1 MQTPTPPLATARSP
15 RRDAARS
22 VLSTSHA
29 RAALA
34 VHPADATVPAALR
47 AGLAVAL
54 ALVLGHLSPHPE
66 MVGFAAL
73 GVLAAIYSRYEPY
86 RRRASRLAIAGAM
99 ITGAILLGSL
109 SAHLDWS
116 PSARLVLVAL
126 AAGSATLIA
135 LVTRIGAPGPIMVIF
150 AAGAAVAGSPSL
162 ADVGLRTLF
171 ALGGAA
177 IAWLVCM
184 SGYLVRPSAPAVL
197 AVRRAL
203 APPSYDA
210 ARVALAR
217 DVLADDAS
225 HRRTAPMAH
234 ELALVL
240 AEHER
245 SHNALPDAAART
257 EVCAALPPRRTLLAT
272 VRQEWASGELVVP
285 VLRITVGSL
294 AAALLAQALGW
305 GHPAWAAIGAAST
318 LQGRHL
324 HTTTPRA
331 LQRAVGTAVGALL
344 AWPLLEAGLSFWW
357 VAAVVVVLQV
367 VTEVIVMRQYALAM
381 LTITPMALL
390 MTSFGGPSGGQLALD
405 RALTTALGALV
416 GVVMTILVHDTWTL
430 RRARQ
435 PRSDQRTHQA

>member
-1 MQTPTPPLATARSP
+1 MHTPTSPLPTMPRAP

-22 VLSTSHA
+22 VLSTTHA

-34 VHPADATVPAALR
+34 VLPADATVAAALR

-99 ITGAILLGSL
+99 ITAAILLGSL
-109 SAHLDWS
+109 SAHLDW
-116 PSARLVLVAL
+116 PMYARLVLVAL
-126 AAGSATLIA
+126 AAGAASLIA
-135 LVTRIGAPGPIMVIF
+135 LATRIGAPGPIMVIF

-162 ADVGLRTLF
+162 SEVGLRTAF

-184 SGYLVRPSAPAVL
+184 AGYLVRPSAPAVL

-203 APPSYDA
+203 APASYDA

-217 DVLADDAS
+217 DVLADDVS
-225 HRRTAPMAH
+225 HRRTAPLAR

-245 SHNALPDAAART
+245 THSALPDVEASIS
-257 EVCAALPPRRTLLAT
+257 LPPRRTLLAT
-272 VRQEWASGELVVP
+272 VREEWATGELVVP
-285 VLRITVGSL
+285 VLRITVASL
-294 AAALLAQALGW
+294 AAATLAQALGW

-318 LQGRHL
+318 LQGRHV

-357 VAAVVVVLQV
+357 VAGVVVALQV
-367 VTEVIVMRQYALAM
+367 ITEIIVMRQYALAM

-390 MTSFGGPSGGQLALD
+390 MTSFGDPSGGQLALD

-416 GVVMTILVHDTWTL
+416 GVIMTILVHDTWTL
-430 RRARQ
+430 RRVRQ
-435 PRSDQRTHQA
+435 A